1 MTFAYVCIVIAI
13 IMPIILAGIA
23 NQQGKT
29 SAQIALKWAMNQGA
43 IIIPKSGSEV
53 HLRQNI
59 DILDF
64 EFTTEQM
71 QLLDSL

>member
-1 MTFAYVCIVIAI
+1 
-13 IMPIILAGIA
+13 
-23 NQQGKT
+23 
-29 SAQIALKWAMNQGA
+29 MNQGA

-64 EFTTEQM
+64 ELTTEQM